1 MADLKAETRAPV
13 VRARPLSPHLTI
25 WRWHITMA
33 ASILHRATG
42 VALYGGAFILAYW
55 CLSLAGGA
63 ESYASAMGILGSP
76 IGKLI
81 LFALTVSVFYH
92 MANGLRHLVW
102 DQGRGFEPRT
112 ADFTAVVSMA
122 FGLAAAVAVW
132 ALALL
137 TGAA

>member
-1 MADLKAETRAPV
+1 V
-13 VRARPLSPHLTI
+13 SARPLSPHLTI

-42 VALYGGAFILAYW
+42 VALYGGALILAFW
-55 CLSLAGGA
+55 CLALAGGP
-63 ESYASAMGILGSP
+63 ETYASAMGVLGSP
-76 IGKLI
+76 LGKLV
-81 LFALTVSVFYH
+81 LFALTLSIFYH
-92 MANGLRHLVW
+92 MANGVRHLVW

-112 ADFTAVVSMA
+112 ADFTAVVCMA
-122 FGLAAAVAVW
+122 FALAAAVAVW